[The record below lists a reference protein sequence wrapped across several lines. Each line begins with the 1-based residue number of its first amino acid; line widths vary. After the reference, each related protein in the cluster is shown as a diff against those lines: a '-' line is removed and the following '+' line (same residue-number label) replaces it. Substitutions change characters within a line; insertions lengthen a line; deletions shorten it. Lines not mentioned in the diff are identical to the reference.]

1 MGGVMKTITSILAV
15 LLFTCS
21 AYAAG
26 EAVVYQVN
34 GADYEGYYTSPSQ
47 GAPLVILLHD
57 WDGLTDYE
65 VKRSEMLAD
74 LGYAVFAADLFGKGV
89 RPTEVVDKKQHT
101 GELYK
106 DRAKMR
112 ALVQGAV
119 DEAKKQGANIGNAVV
134 MGYCFGG
141 AAVLEY
147 ARSGADVKGFV
158 TFHGGLSTPEGQD
171 YSKAKGQFL
180 IMHGT
185 ADSNI
190 TMDDFAALAK
200 ELEINGVKH
209 EMITYGGAQHAFTVF
224 DGDRYRED
232 ADRKSWQRFVVYLD
246 ETLR

>member
-1 MGGVMKTITSILAV
+1 MKTISSLLTMLLLA
-15 LLFTCS
+15 CS

-26 EAVVYQVN
+26 ETVLYQVD
-34 GADYEGYYTSPSQ
+34 GADYEGYYTSPSA

-65 VKRSEMLAD
+65 VKRSEMLAE

-89 RPTEVVDKKQHT
+89 RPTEMVDKKQHT

-112 ALVQGAV
+112 ALIQGAV
-119 DEAKKQGANIGNAVV
+119 DEAHKKGANTGNAVV

-147 ARSGADVKGFV
+147 ARSGADVKGHV

-171 YSKAKGQFL
+171 YSKAKGQVL
-180 IMHGT
+180 ILHGT
-185 ADSNI
+185 ADSAI
-190 TMDDFAALAK
+190 TMADFAALAN
-200 ELEINGVKH
+200 EMEAHGVRH
-209 EMITYGGAQHAFTVF
+209 EMISYGGAPHAFTVF
-224 DGDRYRED
+224 GAERYRED
-232 ADRKSWQRFVVYLD
+232 ADRKSWQRFVAFLD

>member
-1 MGGVMKTITSILAV
+1 MKILISVMISLLLAGSV
-15 LLFTCS
+15 F
-21 AYAAG
+21 AAG
-26 EAVVYQVN
+26 GAVDYQVN
-34 GADYEGYYTSPSQ
+34 GAPYEGYSISPAAD
-47 GAPLVILLHD
+47 APLVILLHD

-65 VKRSEMLAD
+65 VKRANMLAE

-89 RPTEVVDKKQHT
+89 RPTEVTDKRQHT

-112 ALVQGAV
+112 ALIQGAV
-119 DEAKKQGANIGNAVV
+119 DQAKQLGGRVDNAVV

-147 ARSGADVKGFV
+147 ARSGADVKGHV

-171 YSKAKGQFL
+171 YSKTKGSVL

-185 ADSNI
+185 ADSAI
-190 TMDDFAALAK
+190 TMEDFANLAVALEAA
-200 ELEINGVKH
+200 GVKH
-209 EMITYGGAQHAFTVF
+209 EMITYGGAPHAFTVF
-224 DGDRYRED
+224 GTDRYRED
-232 ADRKSWQRFVVYLD
+232 ADRKSWQRFVQYLD

>member
-1 MGGVMKTITSILAV
+1 MKTISSLLAM
-15 LLFTCS
+15 LLLTCS

-26 EAVVYQVN
+26 ETVLYQVD
-34 GADYEGYYTSPSQ
+34 GADYEGYYTSPSD

-65 VKRSEMLAD
+65 VKRSEMLAE

-112 ALVQGAV
+112 ALIQGAV
-119 DEAKKQGANIGNAVV
+119 DEAKKQGANTGNAVV

-158 TFHGGLSTPEGQD
+158 TFHGGLSTPAGQD
-171 YSKAKGQFL
+171 YSKAKGQVL
-180 IMHGT
+180 VLHGT
-185 ADSNI
+185 ADSAI
-190 TMDDFAALAK
+190 TMADFAELAN
-200 ELEINGVKH
+200 EMEAHGVRH
-209 EMITYGGAQHAFTVF
+209 EMITYSGAPHAFTVF
-224 DGDRYRED
+224 GGGRYQEE
-232 ADRKSWQRFVVYLD
+232 ADRKSWQRFVAFLD